1 MQVNVTGHHLE
12 ITDAL
17 KAHVDSKFET
27 LARHFDHVTDVHV
40 ILSVEKLVQK
50 AEATL
55 QLSGAKLFAE
65 DEQEDMYTA
74 IDNMVDKLDRQIIK
88 HKEKIGSHR

>member
-1 MQVNVTGHHLE
+1 MQVIISGHHLE

-17 KAHVDSKFET
+17 KAHTEDKFSK
-27 LARHFDHVTDVHV
+27 LARHFDKVMDVHV

-55 QLSGAKLFAE
+55 HFSGTKFFAE
-65 DEQEDMYTA
+65 DHQEDMYNA
-74 IDNMVDKLDRQIIK
+74 IDELVTKLDRQILK
-88 HKEKIGSHR
+88 HKEKNADH

>member
-1 MQVNVTGHHLE
+1 MQGIISGHHLE

-17 KAHVDSKFET
+17 KAHTEEKFAK
-27 LARHFDHVTDVHV
+27 LARHFDKVTDVHV

-55 QLSGAKLFAE
+55 HFSGTKFFAE
-65 DEQEDMYTA
+65 DHQEDMYVA
-74 IDNMVDKLDRQIIK
+74 IDELVSKLDRQILK
-88 HKEKIGSHR
+88 HKEKHASH

>member
-1 MQVNVTGHHLE
+1 MQVIISGHHLE

-17 KAHVDSKFET
+17 KAHTEEKFAK
-27 LARHFDHVTDVHV
+27 LARHFDKVTDVHV

-55 QLSGAKLFAE
+55 HFSGTKFFAE
-65 DEQEDMYTA
+65 DEQEDMYVS
-74 IDNMVDKLDRQIIK
+74 IDHLVDKLDRQILK
-88 HKEKIGSHR
+88 HKEKHASH

>member
-1 MQVNVTGHHLE
+1 MQVIISGHHLE

-17 KAHVDSKFET
+17 KAHTEDKFSK
-27 LARHFDHVTDVHV
+27 LSRHFDKVTDVHV

-55 QLSGAKLFAE
+55 HFAGTKFFAE
-65 DEQEDMYTA
+65 DHQEDMYVA
-74 IDNMVDKLDRQIIK
+74 IDELVTKLDRQILK
-88 HKEKIGSHR
+88 HKEKHANH

>member
-1 MQVNVTGHHLE
+1 MQVIISGHHLE

-17 KAHVDSKFET
+17 RAYTEEKFAK
-27 LARHFDHVTDVHV
+27 LARHFDKVTDVHV

-55 QLSGAKLFAE
+55 HFSGTKFFAE
-65 DEQEDMYTA
+65 DEQEDMYVS
-74 IDNMVDKLDRQIIK
+74 IDHLVDKLDRQILK
-88 HKEKIGSHR
+88 HKEKHASH

>member
-1 MQVNVTGHHLE
+1 MQVIISGHHLE

-17 KAHVDSKFET
+17 KAHTEEKFAK
-27 LARHFDHVTDVHV
+27 LARHFDKVTDVHV

-55 QLSGAKLFAE
+55 HFSGTKFFAE
-65 DEQEDMYTA
+65 DHQEDMYVA
-74 IDNMVDKLDRQIIK
+74 IDELVTKLDRQIL
-88 HKEKIGSHR
+88 

>member
-1 MQVNVTGHHLE
+1 MQVIISGHHLE

-17 KAHVDSKFET
+17 KAHTEDKFSK
-27 LARHFDHVTDVHV
+27 LARHFDKVTDVHV

-55 QLSGAKLFAE
+55 HFAGTKFFAE
-65 DEQEDMYTA
+65 DHQEDMYVA
-74 IDNMVDKLDRQIIK
+74 IDHLVDKLDRQILK
-88 HKEKIGSHR
+88 HKEKHADH